1 MIGKITGN
9 LLENTLPTLLLDVHG
24 VAYEVDVPLTVSGA
38 LPDIGKPCSFYTHF
52 VVREDAQQLYGFL
65 TRAERELFRLL
76 LKANGVGPK
85 LALAILSHMSV
96 EEFVVCV
103 SDNNV
108 MRLTKMPGVGNKTAA
123 RLLIEM
129 RDRLANWQEYSS
141 GSQLHRSETSKQPLL
156 IEEAEAALI
165 ALGYKPA
172 EASRSVSKAYN
183 EGISREEL
191 IRQALKGMLS
201 Q

>member
-76 LKANGVGPK
+76 LKAV
-85 LALAILSHMSV
+85 MSV
-96 EEFVVCV
+96 VFLVMLQIVNYVLRVLMVVVHDLVFKFGEKIIVCV
-103 SDNNV
+103 DFNSF
-108 MRLTKMPGVGNKTAA
+108 
-123 RLLIEM
+123 
-129 RDRLANWQEYSS
+129 
-141 GSQLHRSETSKQPLL
+141 
-156 IEEAEAALI
+156 
-165 ALGYKPA
+165 
-172 EASRSVSKAYN
+172 
-183 EGISREEL
+183 
-191 IRQALKGMLS
+191 LS
-201 Q
+201 LYV